1 MAKNKNSL
9 ANLRPDLG
17 KKFSSEYQPTN
28 RRKKSLFNML
38 ADVIGEQELEV
49 SFTKEEF
56 YKCYQYLIELTGEE
70 LKKIVNNPMTPIWM
84 VSLSSAIVSDVKSG
98 SSATIEKMYDRLFGR
113 AAQSTDITSGGE
125 KITVNPPKIVFTD
138 DYEDEPDN
146 DDEEKLLN

>member
-1 MAKNKNSL
+1 
-9 ANLRPDLG
+9 
-17 KKFSSEYQPTN
+17 
-28 RRKKSLFNML
+28 ML

-98 SSATIEKMYDRLFGR
+98 SSATIEKMFDRLFGR
-113 AAQSTDITSGGE
+113 ASQSTDITSAGE

-138 DYEDEPDN
+138 DYEDDPDN

>member
-49 SFTKEEF
+49 SFTKEE
-56 YKCYQYLIELTGEE
+56 
-70 LKKIVNNPMTPIWM
+70 
-84 VSLSSAIVSDVKSG
+84 
-98 SSATIEKMYDRLFGR
+98 
-113 AAQSTDITSGGE
+113 
-125 KITVNPPKIVFTD
+125 
-138 DYEDEPDN
+138 
-146 DDEEKLLN
+146 

>member
-84 VSLSSAIVSDVKSG
+84 VSLSSAIVSDVKCG
-98 SSATIEKMYDRLFGR
+98 SSATIEKMFDRLFGKPS
-113 AAQSTDITSGGE
+113 QTTDITTGGE
-125 KITVNPPKIVFTD
+125 RINPVPKIVFVD
-138 DYEDEPDN
+138 DDFDEKAES
-146 DDEEKLLN
+146 DDVIDE

>member
-56 YKCYQYLIELTGEE
+56 RYAFTFLIFMCLE
-70 LKKIVNNPMTPIWM
+70 
-84 VSLSSAIVSDVKSG
+84 
-98 SSATIEKMYDRLFGR
+98 
-113 AAQSTDITSGGE
+113 
-125 KITVNPPKIVFTD
+125 
-138 DYEDEPDN
+138 
-146 DDEEKLLN
+146 

>member
-1 MAKNKNSL
+1 
-9 ANLRPDLG
+9 
-17 KKFSSEYQPTN
+17 
-28 RRKKSLFNML
+28 ML

-98 SSATIEKMYDRLFGR
+98 SSATVEKMFDRLFGR
-113 AAQSTDITSGGE
+113 AAQSTDITSDGE

-138 DYEDEPDN
+138 DYEDDTDN
-146 DDEEKLLN
+146 DDEEKILN